1 MRYGDSLSSLSLASS
16 HSGEISL
23 FSLAHG
29 RWRSRS
35 GQPAQAAHPNIRVYG
50 ACAVCRCVLVQ
61 NYGGIFMRDSGCSLS
76 FSLHPESEFKK
87 TIRPRDE

>member
-16 HSGEISL
+16 HSGVFSLFSL

-29 RWRSRS
+29 RWRSRP

-50 ACAVCRCVLVQ
+50 ACAVCRSMCPSS
-61 NYGGIFMRDSGCSLS
+61 NYGGMQYCDVILSRGMRDVV
-76 FSLHPESEFKK
+76 
-87 TIRPRDE
+87 